1 MNKKEKN
8 KILMDK
14 YIKKT
19 FIIGLIALIGSLLF
33 LVYKANSSKSQIAL
47 NFLNSYI
54 NKDFIFDDKT
64 LYYKY
69 KAKSDFNC
77 STYIVFENGLQSK
90 TTCFIE
96 EPSLVFYSGDKE
108 DKIVSLKKLELSLNS
123 GLFVTQIPDFFKN
136 GFSLKVNAQSIDI
149 EDIILNNGLN
159 ISKESLSN
167 SGQENLVK
175 IFKEF
180 KNLNLNGIAFIEP
193 LNIKERFFNVNI
205 NGNIL
210 GNNWGLKQNV
220 NFNFVQYDKPKEV
233 LFKSTVTEED
243 SKTFDSPTDSIT
255 ELKIVLP
262 TEMFVNKNYM
272 AFAAVNGKDN
282 LIDIFYSYYKIMFE
296 TKINKNEYNKFYLD
310 IDTDQIVDIETFKS
324 RMKELTNFAATEYEL
339 SVNAPLTVAIK
350 NLFADNYGSC
360 YKTEVLNPSKNIS
373 IQYLIELMKK
383 DPVEGNS
390 LSKNLY
396 NRTILECTLSA
407 EDCFKK
413 CDN

>member
-8 KILMDK
+8 SQLMHE
-14 YIKKT
+14 YIKKAS
-19 FIIGLIALIGSLLF
+19 ILGLIALFSSLCF
-33 LVYKANSSKSQIAL
+33 LIYKANSSKTQIAL

-54 NKDFIFDDKT
+54 NKDFVFEDNT

-69 KAKSDFNC
+69 KSNSDFTC
-77 STYIVFENGLQSK
+77 STFIAIEKGLQSK
-90 TTCFIE
+90 TTCSIDK
-96 EPSLVFYSGDKE
+96 PSLVFYSGEKE
-108 DKIVSLKKLELSLNS
+108 DKIVSLDKLELSLNS

-136 GFSLKVNAQSIDI
+136 GFSLKINAKSVSV

-159 ISKESLSN
+159 VSKELLSK
-167 SGQENLVK
+167 SGNEDLIK

-180 KNLNLNGIAFIEP
+180 KNINLNGVADIKP
-193 LNIKERFFNVNI
+193 LNIKERYFNVNV

-210 GNNWGLKQNV
+210 ANNWGLKQNI
-220 NFNFVQYDKPKEV
+220 NFNFIQYDKPKEI
-233 LFKSTVTEED
+233 LFKNTVSEAE
-243 SKTFDSPTDSIT
+243 SKEFDSPTDSVT

-272 AFAAVNGKDN
+272 AFSATNGVDN
-282 LIDIFYSYYKIMFE
+282 LIDIFYTYYKIIYE
-296 TKINKNEYNKFYLD
+296 TKINKNEYNKNYLD
-310 IDTDQIVDIETFKS
+310 IDTDKIVDINTFKS
-324 RMKELTNFAATEYEL
+324 KMKDLTSIAATEYEL

-350 NLFADNYGSC
+350 NLFAGNYGSC
-360 YKTEVLNPSKNIS
+360 YKTEVLDPTKNIS
-373 IQYLIELMKK
+373 IQYLMELIKK
-383 DPVEGNS
+383 DPVEGNN
-390 LSKNLY
+390 LSQTLY

>member
-233 LFKSTVTEED
+233 LFKNTVTEED

-262 TEMFVNKNYM
+262 TEIFVNKNYM

-350 NLFADNYGSC
+350 NLFAGNYGSC
-360 YKTEVLNPSKNIS
+360 YKTEILDPSKNIS

>member
-8 KILMDK
+8 SILMDK
-14 YIKKT
+14 YIKKM
-19 FIIGLIALIGSLLF
+19 FIIGFVALMCSLLF
-33 LVYKANSSKSQIAL
+33 LIYKANSSKSQIAL

-69 KAKSDFNC
+69 KAKTDFNC
-77 STYIVFENGLQSK
+77 STYITIDSGLKSK
-90 TTCFIE
+90 TTCSIE
-96 EPSLVFYSGDKE
+96 QPSLVFYFGEKE
-108 DKIVSLKKLELSLNS
+108 DNIVSLDKLELSLNS

-136 GFSLKVNAQSIDI
+136 GFSLKVKADSINI

-159 ISKESLSN
+159 VSKESLSL
-167 SGQENLVK
+167 SGQENLIK

-180 KNLNLNGIAFIEP
+180 KNLNLKGIAEIKP
-193 LNIKERFFNVNI
+193 LNVKDKFFNVSI
-205 NGNIL
+205 NGDIL
-210 GNNWGLKQNV
+210 GNNWGLKQNI
-220 NFNFVQYDKPKEV
+220 NFNFIQYDKPKEV
-233 LFKSTVTEED
+233 LFKSTITEED

-272 AFAAVNGKDN
+272 AFSATNGKEN

-339 SVNAPLTVAIK
+339 TVNAPLTVAIK
-350 NLFADNYGSC
+350 NLFAGNYGSC
-360 YKTEVLNPSKNIS
+360 YKTEVLDPNKNIS

>member
-8 KILMDK
+8 SILMDK
-14 YIKKT
+14 YIKKM
-19 FIIGLIALIGSLLF
+19 FIIGFVALMCSLLF
-33 LVYKANSSKSQIAL
+33 LIYKANSSKSQIAL

-69 KAKSDFNC
+69 KAKTDFNC
-77 STYIVFENGLQSK
+77 STYITIDSGLKSK
-90 TTCFIE
+90 TTCSIE
-96 EPSLVFYSGDKE
+96 QPSLVFYSGEKE
-108 DKIVSLKKLELSLNS
+108 DNIVSLDKLELSLNS

-136 GFSLKVNAQSIDI
+136 GFSLKVKADSINI

-159 ISKESLSN
+159 VSKESLSL
-167 SGQENLVK
+167 SGQENLIK

-180 KNLNLNGIAFIEP
+180 KNLNLKGIAEIKP
-193 LNIKERFFNVNI
+193 LNVKDKFFNVSI
-205 NGNIL
+205 NGDIL
-210 GNNWGLKQNV
+210 GNNWGLKQNI
-220 NFNFVQYDKPKEV
+220 NFNFIQYDKPKEV
-233 LFKSTVTEED
+233 LFKSTITEED

-272 AFAAVNGKDN
+272 AFSATNGKEN

-339 SVNAPLTVAIK
+339 TVNAPLTVAIK
-350 NLFADNYGSC
+350 NLFAGNYGSC
-360 YKTEVLNPSKNIS
+360 YKTEVLDPNKNIS